1 LRALEEKIEIYNLPP
16 TYCSSKWG
24 EWYGHW
30 CLRTSI
36 LVDTCWASKCRGL

>member
-1 LRALEEKIEIYNLPP
+1 LAGRCRFDKR
-16 TYCSSKWG
+16 
-24 EWYGHW
+24 WYGGESCLELAVW